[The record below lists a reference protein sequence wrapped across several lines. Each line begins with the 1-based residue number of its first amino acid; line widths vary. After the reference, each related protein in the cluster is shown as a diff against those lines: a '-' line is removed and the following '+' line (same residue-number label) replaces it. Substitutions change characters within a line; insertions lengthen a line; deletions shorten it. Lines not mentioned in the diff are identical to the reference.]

1 MKIKK
6 IPFLVIF
13 IFISLTFLK
22 IDYRFADGIFCCGDD
37 HDYYMH
43 AEPIA
48 IARDLDYSNPFIGID
63 KVRYKNAE
71 KYSSGNSREFCKALM
86 KRDMV
91 YRIEDIDA
99 ASKKGVN

>member
-43 AEPIA
+43 AETIA
-48 IARDLDYSNPFIGID
+48 IDRDLDYSNQFIGID
-63 KVRYKNAE
+63 KVRYKNGTTVAP
-71 KYSSGNSREFCKALM
+71 KGFIGTGLFASPFLFFGNF
-86 KRDMV
+86 
-91 YRIEDIDA
+91 
-99 ASKKGVN
+99 